1 MSPDPRVR
9 CDIDGSVAT
18 ITLTRPD
25 RRNAQTPATWDALRA
40 IGEGLLRSVRVV
52 VVRGEGSSFSTGLDR
67 AFLAGDASGQP
78 TFLDL
83 VAAPTTEA
91 ERAAARFQQAF
102 SWLRRP
108 EIISV
113 AAIQGHA
120 VGAGFQ
126 LALACDLRIAADDA
140 ELAMAETSL
149 GLVPDLGGTAALPA
163 LVGYS
168 RALEMCVTGRSV
180 DAAEAERIGLVNEVV
195 PIAELDRAV
204 RDLVRTLLMPPRA
217 AVTETKALLVDAAR
231 REVGEQLLAE
241 RQAQLRCLR
250 RLAEIT

>member
-1 MSPDPRVR
+1 
-9 CDIDGSVAT
+9 
-18 ITLTRPD
+18 
-25 RRNAQTPATWDALRA
+25 
-40 IGEGLLRSVRVV
+40 
-52 VVRGEGSSFSTGLDR
+52 
-67 AFLAGDASGQP
+67 
-78 TFLDL
+78 
-83 VAAPTTEA
+83 
-91 ERAAARFQQAF
+91 
-102 SWLRRP
+102 
-108 EIISV
+108 
-113 AAIQGHA
+113 
-120 VGAGFQ
+120 
-126 LALACDLRIAADDA
+126 
-140 ELAMAETSL
+140 MAETSL